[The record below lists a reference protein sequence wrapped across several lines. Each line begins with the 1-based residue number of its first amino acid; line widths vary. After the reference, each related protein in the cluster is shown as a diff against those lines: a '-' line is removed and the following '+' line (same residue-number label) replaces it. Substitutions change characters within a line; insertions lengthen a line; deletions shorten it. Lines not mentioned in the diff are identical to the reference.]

1 MHASLL
7 GAVIVTE
14 NVKGSAKIKKM
25 GEGEY
30 SILMFC
36 VTLGDKKD
44 RNVLRMITSFMY
56 CFTEK
61 Y

>member
-1 MHASLL
+1 
-7 GAVIVTE
+7 
-14 NVKGSAKIKKM
+14 M